1 MKSVPAGSGPHVLR
15 RMNAASVLSA
25 LRQGGPSRIADL
37 MRSTELSRPAVTRA
51 VESLRAEGWVGDGTA
66 DRAGDEQGDGQHER
80 HSDGHARLGRPA
92 ALLRFRAEAG
102 HVLGVDV
109 GPHKVVAMVADLAGD
124 VVAEHRA
131 DTRGLDGRAVLDA
144 IVSVTARAA
153 ADVPESSLLSAAVGT
168 PGLVDPET
176 GAVTLAPSIPGW
188 DQIPIAATLRE
199 RLACPVT
206 VHNDVNL
213 AVLAERWC
221 GVAAAIDNLVF
232 LQWGA
237 RVGTGIVIDGRLH
250 IGAAGA
256 AGELGFLDL
265 QDAGRQSTDSVVRKQ
280 DSQASTMGPFER
292 QVGAAAVIELAIS
305 QAAQK
310 DDAQLLSLMRAA
322 QADDD
327 AAVLFDAARDGS
339 ALAEQIIDT
348 ICGRMA
354 GGLAA
359 LQLILAPDLIVIGGG
374 LSRAGDQLLDAVDA
388 HLRER
393 TLAPP
398 RLALSTLG
406 DTAVVLGAVRSA
418 LSDVESRVL
427 GIS

>member
-25 LRQGGPSRIADL
+25 LRAGGPSRIADL
-37 MRSTELSRPAVTRA
+37 MGLTDLSRPAVTRA
-51 VESLRAEGWVGDGTA
+51 VESLRGEGWVA
-66 DRAGDEQGDGQHER
+66 DADPADESEGA
-80 HSDGHARLGRPA
+80 SDAAHRQNRLGRPA

-109 GPHKVVAMVADLAGD
+109 GPHKIVAMVADLAGD

-131 DTRGLDGRAVLDA
+131 DTRGLDGHAVLDA
-144 IVSVTARAA
+144 IVSVTARAS
-153 ADVPESSLLSAAVGT
+153 ADVPETSLLSAAVGS
-168 PGLVDPET
+168 PGLIDPRT

-188 DQIPIAATLRE
+188 DQIPIAGALRD

-213 AVLAERWC
+213 AVLAERWR
-221 GVAAAIDNLVF
+221 GVAASADNLVF

-237 RVGTGIVIDGRLH
+237 RVGTGIMIDGQLH

-265 QDAGRQSTDSVVRKQ
+265 AAPDKEAADPRAREGDSSTT
-280 DSQASTMGPFER
+280 TMGPFER

-305 QAAQK
+305 EAARC
-310 DDAQLLSLMRAA
+310 DDAELLALMRAA
-322 QADDD
+322 RADDD
-327 AAVLFDAARDGS
+327 AALLFDAARAGS

-348 ICGRMA
+348 ICARMA
-354 GGLAA
+354 HGLAA
-359 LQLILAPDLIVIGGG
+359 LQLILDPDLIVIGGG
-374 LSRAGDQLLDAVDA
+374 LSRAGDPLLSAVDT
-388 HLRER
+388 HLRAR

-418 LSDVESRVL
+418 LSDVDDRVL

>member
-25 LRQGGPSRIADL
+25 LRAGGPSRIADL
-37 MRSTELSRPAVTRA
+37 MELTDLSRPAVTRA
-51 VESLRAEGWVGDGTA
+51 VESLRGDGWVA
-66 DRAGDEQGDGQHER
+66 DVDPTVEPDPTTDVAGRQN
-80 HSDGHARLGRPA
+80 RLGRPA

-109 GPHKVVAMVADLAGD
+109 GPHKIVAMVADLSGD

-144 IVSVTARAA
+144 IVSVTAQAS
-153 ADVPESSLLSAAVGT
+153 ADVPETSLLAAAVGS
-168 PGLVDPET
+168 PGLIDPGT

-188 DQIPIAATLRE
+188 DRIPIASALRD

-213 AVLAERWC
+213 AVLGERWR
-221 GVAAAIDNLVF
+221 GDAASVDNLVF

-237 RVGTGIVIDGRLH
+237 RVGTGIMINGKLH

-265 QDAGRQSTDSVVRKQ
+265 ASTVSGPADPSAREGDS
-280 DSQASTMGPFER
+280 STTTMGPFER
-292 QVGAAAVIELAIS
+292 QVGAAAVIDLAIAE
-305 QAAQK
+305 AARS
-310 DDAQLLSLMRAA
+310 DDAELLALMRTA

-327 AAVLFDAARDGS
+327 AAVLFDAARAGNK
-339 ALAEQIIDT
+339 LAEQIIDT
-348 ICGRMA
+348 ICARMA

-359 LQLILAPDLIVIGGG
+359 LQLILDPDLIVVGGG
-374 LSRAGDQLLDAVDA
+374 LSRAGEPLLSAVET
-388 HLRER
+388 HLRTR

-398 RLALSTLG
+398 RLALSSLG

-418 LSDVESRVL
+418 LSEVDEWVL